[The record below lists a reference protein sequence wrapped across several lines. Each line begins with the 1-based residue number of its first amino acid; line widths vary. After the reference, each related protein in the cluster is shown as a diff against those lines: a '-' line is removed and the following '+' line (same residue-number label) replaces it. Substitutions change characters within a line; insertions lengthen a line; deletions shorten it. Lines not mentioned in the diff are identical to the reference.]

1 MRNIDELVS
10 KLTLEEKASLCS
22 GLDFWHTK
30 PVDRLGIPS
39 VMVSDGPNGLRTQ
52 KADSDHLGLGKAE
65 TAVCFPTGS
74 ALGASFDKDLAY
86 ELGASLARAAKG
98 MGLHTVLG
106 PAVNMKRS
114 PLCGRNFEYISEDP
128 CVAGNLGVG
137 YVRGM
142 QDNGVGVCVKHFAAN
157 NQEYCRMSTDT
168 IVSERALREIYLAA
182 FEMIVRKSHPWSVMC
197 AYNRLNGTYC
207 CENSWLLDSVLRK
220 EWGFDGIVITDW
232 GAMNDRC
239 RALEAGLELEMPSSS
254 GLRDS
259 QIVTAV
265 RTGKLDEA
273 VLDRAVS
280 RLLTWV
286 FRPEDHDSSSATTL
300 DEQHALARKMADA
313 SAVLLKNDDSLLP
326 LEKKKEAVF
335 IGTFAASTRYQG
347 GGSSHVSSYR
357 VSTVLDSARS
367 FAGISYYPGW
377 GDDAAQRDAGRLED
391 AVRSAAA
398 AERVVVFAG
407 LPDSWESE
415 GSDRAGIGL
424 PPCQD
429 ELIERIAEV
438 QKNIVVVLFSG
449 SPVSMPWI
457 DKVSSVLQMNL
468 AGEAAGE
475 SCAGILFGDVNP
487 SGHLAETY
495 PLALED
501 NPSYLSFPG
510 SGKKVVY
517 REDVF
522 VGYRWYDSLQCP
534 VLFPFGHGLS
544 YTTFSLSGARLDGR
558 RVSAVLTNTGKR
570 AGAQVVQVY
579 VRPPRSAEDRP
590 VHELVDFTKVML
602 EPGESRTVEFVIDDR
617 MLSYYSSE
625 CGCWTADGGEY
636 VIELAFSSRDI
647 RQTLVLRLETEQRPF
662 VLCDHTTVRD
672 LLAFMPYEK
681 LPGFVKEARKCFGVG
696 SQVKREA
703 MDDKASL
710 AMFMEMPLHS
720 ITSFVSVPEDYLE
733 EVRKLSES

>member
-1 MRNIDELVS
+1 MEAKELLKELS
-10 KLTLEEKASLCS
+10 LEEKAMLTVGKNFWYFESAKD
-22 GLDFWHTK
+22 LDGALVT
-30 PVDRLGIPS
+30 
-39 VMVSDGPNGLRTQ
+39 DGPHGIRKQ
-52 KADSDHLGLGKAE
+52 KVIGENMGSGESVEA
-65 TAVCFPTGS
+65 TCFPPACLSASSWDRSALFKEGS
-74 ALGASFDKDLAY
+74 AIAEEALSEGVNV
-86 ELGASLARAAKG
+86 
-98 MGLHTVLG
+98 VLG
-106 PAVNMKRS
+106 PGCNIKRS
-114 PLCGRNFEYISEDP
+114 PLCGRNFEYFSEDP
-128 CVAGNLGVG
+128 LLAGEMAQSWINGVQSMGVG
-137 YVRGM
+137 TSL
-142 QDNGVGVCVKHFAAN
+142 KHFACN
-157 NQEYCRMSTDT
+157 SQERMRFISNSVVD
-168 IVSERALREIYLAA
+168 ERALNEIYLRQ
-182 FEMIVRKSHPWSVMC
+182 FEIAVKKSQPWTLMCSYNMINGKYSSD
-197 AYNRLNGTYC
+197 NR
-207 CENSWLLDSVLRK
+207 WLLTDKLRS
-220 EWGFDGIVITDW
+220 EWGFEGLVVTDW

-273 VLDRAVS
+273 VLDRAAS

-681 LPGFVKEARKCFGVG
+681 LPGFVKEAGKCFGVG